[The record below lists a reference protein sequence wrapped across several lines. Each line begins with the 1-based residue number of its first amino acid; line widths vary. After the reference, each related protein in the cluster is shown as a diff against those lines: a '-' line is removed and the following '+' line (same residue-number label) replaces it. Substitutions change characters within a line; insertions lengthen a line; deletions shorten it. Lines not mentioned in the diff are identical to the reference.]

1 MFYLICFENPYCR
14 FILRWICCC
23 NILLCAGLP
32 LLVVIVVISE
42 LFFKCG
48 LLTPSSCWLRN
59 DITFYAGVVAYF
71 TLVFALCLLVF
82 ILVMVQLAR
91 IKKQNPQNQS
101 PDRGVLTDLRS
112 VTGLAILLGLT
123 WGFALFAWGPLRLP
137 FTYLFSIFNSLQ
149 GKCSVFCPQSRFGF
163 STARPVCYVTLIG
176 SWWQQAKQGIPDV
189 PDHPDDPELFPGQIG
204 HLIPLTK
211 SWSAES

>member
-1 MFYLICFENPYCR
+1 M
-14 FILRWICCC
+14 
-23 NILLCAGLP
+23 
-32 LLVVIVVISE
+32 
-42 LFFKCG
+42 
-48 LLTPSSCWLRN
+48 
-59 DITFYAGVVAYF
+59 VAYF

-112 VTGLAILLGLT
+112 VTGLAIVLGLT

-149 GKCSVFCPQSRFGF
+149 GKCSVFCPQA
-163 STARPVCYVTLIG
+163 ARNMIICPMWVLL
-176 SWWQQAKQGIPDV
+176 
-189 PDHPDDPELFPGQIG
+189 H
-204 HLIPLTK
+204 
-211 SWSAES
+211 